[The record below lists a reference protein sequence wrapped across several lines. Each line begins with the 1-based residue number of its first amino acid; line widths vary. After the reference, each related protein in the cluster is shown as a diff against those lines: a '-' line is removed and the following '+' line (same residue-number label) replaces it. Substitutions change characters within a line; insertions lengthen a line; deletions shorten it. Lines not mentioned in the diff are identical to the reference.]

1 MATPSQKISVIV
13 PNNPFIKGTLGN
25 HCLCAI
31 DVVKLMKWWPGDP
44 HKPKRDAQKVKAIQR
59 SLDWKRVAQNGVLFI
74 CSKSSTDAPQ
84 KINKYF
90 TEIYEPKKN
99 EPGRQWPPKIS
110 NVIGFQRSIYPT
122 FSNLLIHVNGAT
134 ITPVKLQDDSQKG
147 AAELER

>member
-44 HKPKRDAQKVKAIQR
+44 HKHKRDAQKVKAIQR
-59 SLDWKRVAQNGVLFI
+59 SLDWKRVAQIASYLLQQEL
-74 CSKSSTDAPQ
+74 TDAPQ

-90 TEIYEPKKN
+90 TEIYEPKK
-99 EPGRQWPPKIS
+99 K
-110 NVIGFQRSIYPT
+110 
-122 FSNLLIHVNGAT
+122 
-134 ITPVKLQDDSQKG
+134 
-147 AAELER
+147 